1 MSHLLCQFLVLLQR
15 GSDKGRC
22 QTAECE
28 DLRSLTCCQL
38 NRPIHS
44 EGVIEESHY
53 CQLVEEEGGKVGKGE
68 SLVGKVW
75 ETGRSS
81 GARNGKWELKQ
92 TQVFAHLLYF
102 QTFVILSD
110 KIYRKSRRVD
120 FNQKVH
126 SELQRRRIL
135 QNGLGI

>member
-1 MSHLLCQFLVLLQR
+1 M
-15 GSDKGRC
+15 KK
-22 QTAECE
+22 
-28 DLRSLTCCQL
+28 
-38 NRPIHS
+38 
-44 EGVIEESHY
+44 VIIASWLKKKEEKW
-53 CQLVEEEGGKVGKGE
+53 EKVRVWWE
-68 SLVGKVW
+68 KVW